1 MGSVSR
7 CARPYGRNR
16 IAVPFWGPGRDRCRS
31 RLGLQ
36 IVQVGRNLAGRLE
49 TARAAFGEQSDV
61 NSSTAAVE
69 RERDRHLFHP
79 GPKRLLALDGGGVR
93 GAITVAF
100 LEQIEHVL
108 CQHLGRKEV
117 HLGDWF
123 DLIGGTSTGS
133 IIAGALA
140 LGYTIQDV
148 KRFYIELAPKVFK
161 RQFWRMLALKS
172 KFDAAALRKEIQS
185 IVGDDTLDSERLIT
199 GLCVV
204 TKRIDTGSPWILAN
218 NPRAPYWNDNK
229 HYRLGTL
236 VRASTAAPFY
246 FEPEPI
252 VIDAKTTGS
261 FVDGGVTPH
270 NNPSLI
276 LFLMT
281 ILKPFNIGWALGP
294 DQLSVVSVGTGSHRD
309 RVVPEELGM
318 GRTMKLAIRALTSL
332 MNDAQTFVLQQMQY
346 LGECPQPWWINSEIG
361 TLAGDSPPPGKLFRF
376 LRYDVR
382 LELPWIEKELGR
394 AKVEEVVNAARRDSE
409 GERARPFT
417 LNEDSVIRMRSMDD
431 PSIII
436 DIYALAT
443 LAAQKQVKP
452 EHWIGELPKWC
463 DGTQPS
469 AIPRPRLP
477 PTGPAPSPGR
487 FAVMLSELRAH
498 WARIFSPSER

>member
-1 MGSVSR
+1 MRVPLRRFSSR
-7 CARPYGRNR
+7 MAG
-16 IAVPFWGPGRDRCRS
+16 IAAACHFGLGGATDPGT

-36 IVQVGRNLAGRLE
+36 IVQVGRNLAG
-49 TARAAFGEQSDV
+49 AALG
-61 NSSTAAVE
+61 NSLVTTNTAALE

-100 LEQIEHVL
+100 LEEIERVL
-108 CQHLGRKEV
+108 RQQLGKDEV

-123 DLIGGTSTGS
+123 DLVGGTSTGS

-140 LGYTIQDV
+140 LGYTIKDV
-148 KRFYIELAPKVFK
+148 KRFYTELAPKVFR
-161 RQFWRMLALKS
+161 RQVWRLLTLKS
-172 KFDAAALRKEIQS
+172 KFDAAALRKEIQA
-185 IVGDDTLDSERLIT
+185 IVGDDSLDSKRLIT

-204 TKRIDTGSPWILAN
+204 TKRIDTGSPWILSN
-218 NPRAPYWNDNK
+218 NPRAPYWHDNK
-229 HYRLGTL
+229 HYKLGTL
-236 VRASTAAPFY
+236 VRASAAAPFY
-246 FEPEPI
+246 FEPERI
-252 VIDAKTTGS
+252 AIDDKTMGS

-281 ILKPFNIGWALGP
+281 ILKPFNIGWPLGP
-294 DQLSVVSVGTGSHRD
+294 DQLTVVSIGTGSHRD

-318 GRTMKLAIRALTSL
+318 GKTMKLAIRALTSL

-361 TLAGDSPPPGKLFRF
+361 TLAGDTPPGGKLFRY

-382 LELPWIEKELGR
+382 LELAWIEKELGR
-394 AKVEEVVNAARRDSE
+394 EQVEAAINAARRDAH
-409 GERARPFT
+409 GEKARPFT
-417 LNEDSVIRMRSMDD
+417 LNDDSVIRMRSMDD

-436 DIYALAT
+436 DIYALGK

-452 EHWIGELPKWC
+452 EHWIGQLPKWC
-463 DGTQPS
+463 DGTHPS
-469 AIPRPRLP
+469 ATTRPRLP
-477 PTGPAPSPGR
+477 EAPAGPAPSPGR
-487 FAVMLSELRAH
+487 LAVMLSEMRAH
-498 WARIFSPSER
+498 MARIFSPRER